1 MNNIINDHKTE
12 GGWKIQITMEIQFF
26 TSEDSNETRTMY
38 TRSDDIEIM
47 MGNEKDEIIEELFES
62 LLKKYQ
68 KGLEESIKG
77 SEFVF
82 DSVDL
87 L

>member
-1 MNNIINDHKTE
+1 MNNILNDHKTE

-26 TSEDSNETRTMY
+26 TSEDSNETRTMH

>member
-12 GGWKIQITMEIQFF
+12 GGWKIQKTMEIQFF
-26 TSEDSNETRTMY
+26 TSEDSNETRTMH

>member
-12 GGWKIQITMEIQFF
+12 GGWKIQITMEIKFF
-26 TSEDSNETRTMY
+26 TSADSNETRTMH
-38 TRSDDIEIM
+38 TKSDDMEIM
-47 MGNEKDEIIEELFES
+47 MGNEKDEIMEELFES

>member
-1 MNNIINDHKTE
+1 
-12 GGWKIQITMEIQFF
+12 MEIKFF
-26 TSEDSNETRTMY
+26 TSADSNETRTMH
-38 TRSDDIEIM
+38 TKSDDMEIM
-47 MGNEKDEIIEELFES
+47 MGNEKDEIMEELFES